1 MEVSSGP
8 LFTCSTRYDSTING
22 ECVGTEWGVGRRTV
36 GVLLSSILRPAS
48 AAWWTWGCGAVTCC
62 HVLSRAVG
70 GSCSRRSE
78 RSKHRVVVMPP
89 SCLSA
94 LCVVGR

>member
-22 ECVGTEWGVGRRTV
+22 ECVGTEWGGYGSGEDDGGGAALLHLAACERRLV
-36 GVLLSSILRPAS
+36 DEGPR
-48 AAWWTWGCGAVTCC
+48 CC

-70 GSCSRRSE
+70 GSCSRCSE